1 MHRDLWFR
9 GDPVVRPMGAI
20 REGFMRR
27 SSIAHL
33 DCSIARALEVVG
45 EWWTPMIVR
54 EVFAGKHRFSEIQR
68 DLGIAKNILSDRL
81 NTLVKHDVLV
91 RKRDSSGRYP
101 EYHLTAKGK
110 ELLPFLVAL
119 MNWGERWESGA
130 ADKSQMICDIDTGA
144 TIEAVVVDGR
154 SGRTICSGQVTLSEK
169 VQSRPVTVGRP
180 MPSKVAYINQKSG
193 AQRLA

>member
-1 MHRDLWFR
+1 MK
-9 GDPVVRPMGAI
+9 
-20 REGFMRR
+20 R

-33 DCSIARALEVVG
+33 NCSIARALEVVG
-45 EWWTPMIVR
+45 EWWTPMIIR
-54 EVFAGKHRFSEIQR
+54 EVFAGRHRFGEIQR

-81 NTLVKHDVLV
+81 NTLVNHGVLV

-119 MNWGERWESGA
+119 MNWGECWESRES
-130 ADKSQMICDIDTGA
+130 DESQSICDAETGA
-144 TIEAVVVDGR
+144 MIEAVVVDGR
-154 SGRTICSGQVTLSEK
+154 SGRAITSEQAVFSDKVRLRKVT
-169 VQSRPVTVGRP
+169 VRRPVPATV
-180 MPSKVAYINQKSG
+180 SYINHKSG

>member
-1 MHRDLWFR
+1 MK
-9 GDPVVRPMGAI
+9 
-20 REGFMRR
+20 R

-45 EWWTPMIVR
+45 EWWTPMIIR

-91 RKRDSSGRYP
+91 RKRDRSGRYP

-119 MNWGERWESGA
+119 MNWGERWESSA
-130 ADKSQMICDIDTGA
+130 ADESQMICDIFTGA
-144 TIEAVVVDGR
+144 MIEAVVVDGR
-154 SGRTICSGQVTLSEK
+154 SGHAISSERAALTTK
-169 VQSRPVTVGRP
+169 PKPQTVAVRKPVPATV
-180 MPSKVAYINQKSG
+180 SYIDRKSG